1 MKLRLP
7 LNTLLT
13 SLVKSEKLINRGIKI
28 SCGGGGGGGVL
39 QNSPIKLTTHPSQFI
54 LKLRADNT
62 RFVATKSHFGD
73 TLIQYTFSRNLDRAG
88 LEQMP
93 NTTDKAGPG
102 TLQVLGI
109 SYGHQV

>member
-28 SCGGGGGGGVL
+28 SCGGGGVL

-62 RFVATKSHFGD
+62 RFVATKSRFGD
-73 TLIQYTFSRNLDRAG
+73 TSIQYTFSRNLDRAG